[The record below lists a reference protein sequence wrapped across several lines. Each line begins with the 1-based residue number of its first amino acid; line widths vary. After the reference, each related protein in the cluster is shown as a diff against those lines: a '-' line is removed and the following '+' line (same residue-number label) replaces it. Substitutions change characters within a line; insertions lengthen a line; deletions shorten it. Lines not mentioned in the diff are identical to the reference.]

1 MNYSLELRNT
11 YKFELSSSFMKKR
24 IIVLALVIFCL
35 AAIISYAA
43 VDVSKLKTEDLKL
56 EKGKNV
62 SLELNPG
69 APFSIRMYAGSTV
82 DFDIDSKNY
91 LLIFD
96 NFGDVA
102 TIRYTTDSGKTF
114 IQRKVKLGDSERVNT
129 TSESWF
135 FYLNYK
141 IYNQRDEAAVV
152 EVGKPLLQRYNVPI
166 QVNNTEQNNLEDNKT
181 VINEIKEDNTG
192 NNYMKYLIGV
202 IVVLVII
209 IIILGPKR
217 KEIQRKVE
225 DVKDAVSN
233 KIGRKPKKAGLTK
246 TYHKK
251 PSKKK
256 FDEED
261 VYVVK
266 ESEE

>member
-1 MNYSLELRNT
+1 MNYSLELRNA
-11 YKFELSSSFMKKR
+11 YKFELNCSFMKKR

-35 AAIISYAA
+35 FSIISYAA
-43 VDVSKLKTEDLKL
+43 GIDVSKLKTEDLRL

-82 DFDIDSKNY
+82 DFDIDGKNY
-91 LLIFD
+91 LVIFD
-96 NFGDVA
+96 SFGDVA
-102 TIRYTTDSGKTF
+102 TARYTTDSGKTF
-114 IQRKVKLGDSERVNT
+114 IQRKVKLGDSERINT
-129 TSESWF
+129 SSESWF

-141 IYNQRDEAAVV
+141 IYNQRDEAAVI

-166 QVNNTEQNNLEDNKT
+166 QVNNTIEENKT
-181 VINEIKEDNTG
+181 VMPEIKEEKMTD

-202 IVVLVII
+202 IIVLVII
-209 IIILGPKR
+209 IIILGPRR
-217 KEIQRKVE
+217 KDIQRKAE
-225 DVKDAVSN
+225 EVKNAVG
-233 KIGRKPKKAGLTK
+233 KIGRKPKKDGLTK

-266 ESEE
+266 KSEE